1 MFINNRSSALRLL
14 AAAFLLFIMSG
25 CASQFPNPQNA
36 KFQSTSNADGQK
48 LFLKTFKV
56 HGGDA
61 INELNDVNVG
71 ITGKWKKLIT
81 KIQPLVTDFKYRV
94 DSQERILPKE
104 FAYAAL
110 YTGPSGNKKVVRTSS
125 SLNVFYNKVPSL
137 DAEVLS
143 STALTADAFFTF
155 LLGPLALHKWQDAFT
170 RIEDKFEL
178 GNNYYRIHLAR
189 EPGFGFSKADE
200 VVLWIDA
207 VTLRTAKI
215 QITLEGHS
223 TTKGAHVQVDYLDYV
238 QVGKYLFPSDFYE
251 KVNAPIAIGA
261 HAWRLTG
268 LDINRG
274 LSLKDIDD
282 IEYSSKAEKPAMT
295 LK

>member
-1 MFINNRSSALRLL
+1 MFSKNLSSTLRPL
-14 AAAFLLFIMSG
+14 AVFFLLVIISG

-36 KFQSTSNADGQK
+36 KFQSASDVDGQK

-71 ITGKWKKLIT
+71 ITGQWKKLIT

-94 DSQERILPKE
+94 DSQERILVKE
-104 FAYAAL
+104 FTYASL
-110 YTGPSGNKKVVRTSS
+110 YTGPSGNKKVVRTPFSVI
-125 SLNVFYNKVPSL
+125 VFYNKMPSL
-137 DAEVLS
+137 DSQVLS

-155 LLGPLALHKWQDAFT
+155 LLGPLALHKWKDSFT
-170 RIEDKFEL
+170 RIDDKFES
-178 GNNYYRIHLAR
+178 GNNYHRIHLLR
-189 EPGFGFSKADE
+189 EPGFGLSKADE
-200 VVLWIDA
+200 LVLWIDA
-207 VTLRTAKI
+207 VTFRTTKI
-215 QITLEGHS
+215 QITIEGHS
-223 TTKGAHVQVDYLDYV
+223 TTKGAHVQVDYLDYI

-261 HAWRLTG
+261 HAWHLTG
-268 LDINRG
+268 IDINRG

-282 IEYSSKAEKPAMT
+282 IEFSSNAEKPAMAVE
-295 LK
+295 